1 MLLAS
6 SRLSRRSLAAQLL
19 GQRWKQ
25 HRQLSPANK
34 YNRAQEALIFREDRA
49 VIAGRQ
55 AVMQLISDAPWRT
68 EAIGSAL
75 GRLLQAGDVIC
86 LSGELGAGKT
96 VFSRGLGSGWGATP
110 PLTSPTY
117 NLVHEHRRAQGGER
131 LSHID
136 LYRISGPAEAQT
148 LGIEEIFDGDDI
160 VILEWPERI
169 RAILPPE
176 HVWIDIELA
185 EAQQRHLVMSAAG
198 ERFVAL
204 IDALR
209 RDLSAPC

>member
-1 MLLAS
+1 M
-6 SRLSRRSLAAQLL
+6 
-19 GQRWKQ
+19 
-25 HRQLSPANK
+25 
-34 YNRAQEALIFREDRA
+34 
-49 VIAGRQ
+49 IAGRQ
-55 AVMQLISDAPWRT
+55 AVMQLISDAPGRT

-110 PLTSPTY
+110 SLTSPTY
-117 NLVHEHRRAQGGER
+117 NLVHEHRKARHDAR

-136 LYRISGPAEAQT
+136 LYRIGGPAEAQT

-176 HVWIDIELA
+176 LLWIDIELA
-185 EAQQRHLVMSAAG
+185 EAQRRHLVISAAG
-198 ERFVAL
+198 ERYVVL

-209 RDLSAPC
+209 RDLSALY